1 MTNVDNDFQET
12 MNTMQLTHIDFVM
25 DVCAP
30 ICQTRITQT
39 FVNHSDDIVEATY
52 QFPVPKSASVSDV
65 VVSINDKVYTSQ
77 VTEKSQAQ
85 AQYEEGIESGKRAV
99 LLQIQDDG
107 VYELII
113 GNVAPYDRIEIAFNI
128 SQLLTASHNG
138 YQYILPTMVAPKYE
152 GYGSVDRNKGLY
164 QSITEYSFFAQYP
177 FTATINNHIGTVR
190 SVSHVMSV
198 TSENQMTMSGLLDK
212 NIVFYVESLPAQ
224 PYALHSQTNDSI
236 SSVLTIPASIISL
249 DDVPFDDEYVT
260 SLCFVVDCSGSMMGS
275 SIAQLREGLIGL
287 ISELDEH
294 SELSLICF
302 GTNTKCHTPRP
313 MRMNHQN
320 KEALLDIVSTLSA
333 SMGGTNIF
341 SALDEAQAQA
351 QKHDHAPQIIV
362 LTDGWVNQYDK
373 QLTRISKQSPFPIH
387 SVGIG
392 SGANDDFILALS
404 EACQGETCFVHP
416 NENMVHVISHFIK
429 SVSLPKEE
437 IAWQVP
443 KHTFADLPKRL
454 PARYLAVGLLLSNVD
469 ANNPAKSFK
478 CAINDTSHTFESMSL
493 PDTLSDTLVKVVGS
507 HYIRNLKKDH
517 AQDALAM
524 TIKLGII
531 TEDVSCVMVSDEVVE
546 GADGLPEQVNIP
558 QMTPDMMVDIPSYSV
573 QSSACAS
580 EPEEYLAIPSFLRRS
595 SDESP
600 ADSIPM
606 FIRTKS
612 KYKDLLENVNAKMTR
627 LLNRSTPTLNQLDTW
642 GLPTDIFEWLE
653 SIASSNNKAYLQAC
667 IAVVILRFDSK
678 EKILSN
684 SAKEKLL
691 AIKQRE
697 FPKHSVALT
706 KVETSIEKLFAEL
719 S

>member
-30 ICQTRITQT
+30 VCQTRITQK

-77 VTEKSQAQ
+77 VTEKSQAH

-99 LLQIQDDG
+99 LVQIQNDG

-113 GNVAPYDRIEIAFNI
+113 GNVVPQDKIEICLTI
-128 SQLLTASHNG
+128 SQLLQSALTG

-177 FTATINNHIGTVR
+177 FTATINNHFGIVR

-198 TSENQMTMSGLLDK
+198 TSENQLTMSGLLDK
-212 NIVFYVESLPAQ
+212 NIVFYVESLPTQ
-224 PYALHSQTNDSI
+224 PYALHSQTKDSMN
-236 SSVLTIPASIISL
+236 SVLAIPASATSY
-249 DDVPFDDEYVT
+249 DVTLFDDTHVT
-260 SLCFVVDCSGSMMGS
+260 SLCLVVDCSGSMMGS

-313 MRMNHQN
+313 IIMNHAN

-341 SALDEAQAQA
+341 GALEEAQVQA
-351 QKHDHAPQIIV
+351 QKHSHAPQVIV
-362 LTDGWVNQYDK
+362 LTDGWISQYER
-373 QLTRISKQSPFPIH
+373 QLTRISKQSLFPIH

-429 SVSLPKEE
+429 SVSLPKEG

-443 KHTFADLPKRL
+443 NHTFADLPKGL
-454 PARYLAVGLLLSNVD
+454 STQYGAVGLLLSHAD
-469 ANNPAKSFK
+469 ANNQAKSFK

-493 PDTLSDTLVKVVGS
+493 PDTLSDTLAKVVGS

-517 AQDALAM
+517 AQDALTM

-558 QMTPDMMVDIPSYSV
+558 QMTPDIMGCMPSYAMH
-573 QSSACAS
+573 SSACAS
-580 EPEEYLAIPSFLRRS
+580 APEEFLDIPSFLRRS
-595 SDESP
+595 PDESP
-600 ADSIPM
+600 ADSVPKKVAVKIYV
-606 FIRTKS
+606 TE
-612 KYKDLLENVNAKMTR
+612 LLKKADEKLSRRFNKK
-627 LLNRSTPTLNQLDTW
+627 LPTIKHLDDW
-642 GLPTDIFEWLE
+642 GLPLSLFVWLDDLKE
-653 SIASSNNKAYLQAC
+653 LHSEKYVQAC
-667 IAVVILRFDSK
+667 IAIVLQELDTGHS
-678 EKILSN
+678 ILS
-684 SAKEKLL
+684 STTKHKLNKFIHDGFNGDANEEQQKRNEVQDL
-691 AIKQRE
+691 LGRR
-697 FPKHSVALT
+697 
-706 KVETSIEKLFAEL
+706 
-719 S
+719 